1 MNLFR
6 LRHNAFG
13 RVVLDAEAREG
24 AARGRLRKRSSTRCG
39 ARRSMTITTDPTA
52 RPDTT
57 AMVIVHNMFRR
68 HFRALP
74 ALVRSVADGDVA
86 RAARIVTFID
96 ELTAGLH
103 HHHSG
108 EDELMWPLLL
118 DRAPTDNELINRMEE
133 QHERI
138 GELYERAQH
147 QAREFAANA
156 DPAVRGS
163 LAATLDALA
172 AALDEHMAEEEQHI
186 LPVVER
192 VMTVAEWERLGE
204 RGREGIPKDRRL
216 VFLGEIYG
224 TDPDW
229 RGSTH

>member
-1 MNLFR
+1 
-6 LRHNAFG
+6 
-13 RVVLDAEAREG
+13 
-24 AARGRLRKRSSTRCG
+24 
-39 ARRSMTITTDPTA
+39 MTITTDPTT

-57 AMVIVHNMFRR
+57 AMVVVHNMFRR

-86 RAARIVTFID
+86 RAARIVTFVD

-118 DRAPTDNELINRMEE
+118 DRAPTDNELINGMEE

-204 RGREGIPKDRRL
+204 RGRDGIPKDRRL
-216 VFLGEIYG
+216 VFLGFILQGVSAAERKRFLGEMPLPARLAWRLIGKRAYAKEYREIYG